1 MPYEFARYADIHS
14 ACANQNQKLQAVE
27 ECDAILKLLR
37 KWKEIVEN
45 NSRSRSVQLD
55 NSS

>member
-27 ECDAILKLLR
+27 ECDAILKLLH
-37 KWKEIVEN
+37 KWREIVEN
-45 NSRSRSVQLD
+45 NSRSRSV
-55 NSS
+55 